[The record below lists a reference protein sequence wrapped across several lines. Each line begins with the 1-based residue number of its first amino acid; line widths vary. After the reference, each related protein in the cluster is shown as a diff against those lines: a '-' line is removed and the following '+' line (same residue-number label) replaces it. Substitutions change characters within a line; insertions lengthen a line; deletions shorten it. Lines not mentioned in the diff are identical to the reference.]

1 MNKRDTKQRHESER
15 WLKSNGVNV
24 AHVYV
29 GTTELFQ
36 ATKLATTTLREH
48 GRLLGHHEA
57 NTLNHFLQATRNTKK
72 REKITQGQCFKV
84 MNIAK
89 QAQRLCAKLTK
100 KRN

>member
-48 GRLLGHHEA
+48 GKLLGRNEA
-57 NTLNHFLQATRNTKK
+57 ITLNNFLQATRNTKK

-89 QAQRLCAKLTK
+89 QAQRLCAKLAK
-100 KRN
+100 KHH

>member
-1 MNKRDTKQRHESER
+1 MNKRDAKQRHESER

-48 GRLLGHHEA
+48 GKLLGHNEA
-57 NTLNHFLQATRNTKK
+57 NTHSITFYRQHETPKNAK
-72 REKITQGQCFKV
+72 RLHRGNASK
-84 MNIAK
+84 
-89 QAQRLCAKLTK
+89 
-100 KRN
+100 